1 VGAEMRARLAALI
14 LSLSFPALIAGVAHS
29 TTLSDIEKQLM
40 CQCGCTMV
48 LASCQCGMA
57 EEMRAEIQAKLDA
70 GATPQ
75 QIIQDFVARYGEA
88 VLSAPTKRGFNLTA
102 WIVPFGAVVGGLAVL
117 YFIVREFAKR
127 GRERALELETG
138 YPEELEAFSEK
149 LDEELK
155 DYL

>member
-1 VGAEMRARLAALI
+1 MRARRAVLMFFL
-14 LSLSFPALIAGVAHS
+14 LLLLLIAGVAHP

-70 GATPQ
+70 GVPPAK
-75 QIIQDFVARYGEA
+75 IIQDFVAMYGET
-88 VLSAPTKRGFNLTA
+88 VLAAPTKRGFNLTA
-102 WIVPFGAVVGGLAVL
+102 WIVPFGAVAGGLALL

-127 GRERALELETG
+127 GREQSLELETE
-138 YPEELEAFSEK
+138 YPEELEGFSEK

-155 DYL
+155 EYL